1 MYVSATNQGPTATID
16 SAKSGRV
23 GGGGGGCTFIWVIHT
38 VGVLS
43 IRKIRA
49 TSKNEQK
56 IQKNDGKRKTDL
68 RKSSFSDVI

>member
-23 GGGGGGCTFIWVIHT
+23 GGGGGCTFIWVIHT

-43 IRKIRA
+43 IRKIR
-49 TSKNEQK
+49 TTNKQK
-56 IQKNDGKRKTDL
+56 TIVSERRSSEKIAFTDM
-68 RKSSFSDVI
+68 I